1 MENWMKMVEMY
12 EVVAVLPQV
21 KEWRMEEWKKKQ
33 NEEQKKKNVR
43 EKSRAGEYGCLTVG
57 NRWRK
62 KMKAKKGNRK
72 IK

>member
-33 NEEQKKKNVR
+33 NEEQKKKMLGR
-43 EKSRAGEYGCLTVG
+43 RVG
-57 NRWRK
+57 PGS
-62 KMKAKKGNRK
+62 MVV
-72 IK
+72 